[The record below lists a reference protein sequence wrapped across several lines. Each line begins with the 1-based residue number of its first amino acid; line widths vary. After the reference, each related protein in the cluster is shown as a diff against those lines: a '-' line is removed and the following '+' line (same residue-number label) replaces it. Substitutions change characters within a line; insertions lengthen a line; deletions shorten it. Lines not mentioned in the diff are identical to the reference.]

1 MKTPMILIAGPLG
14 SGKTTLLRRL
24 IDSTDLKTAVLMN
37 EFGEIAVDSR
47 VIKGKHIEVVELL
60 GGCVCCSLIGAFE
73 AAVEEIM
80 STHNPDLLIAETSGV
95 AEPDSVVF
103 GVEEGLPD
111 VRLDSV
117 VAVAD
122 VDGMVRFPDLGFATR
137 LQFETA
143 DLILVN
149 KIDLATDADTTQVES
164 RLDEINSIA
173 QKFRTVR
180 CEIDP
185 RLLLGTEEG
194 HRSRTRKVVKAH
206 DRVSE
211 VQSFSYTSAGRVD
224 LEKFEAVVDGL
235 LPDIYR
241 AKGFLRCQN
250 RGLMFNFVA
259 GRWELEPFPAERT
272 ELVFIGRNADQVQ
285 ASVQREIRACE
296 I

>member
-143 DLILVN
+143 DLILIN

-180 CEIDP
+180 CKIDP
-185 RLLLGTEEG
+185 VLLLGTDR
-194 HRSRTRKVVKAH
+194 HRSRTTKKVNAH
-206 DRVSE
+206 DQISE
-211 VQSFSYTSAGRVD
+211 VESFSYTSTDRVD
-224 LEKFEAVVDGL
+224 LEKFEAVVSTL

-250 RGLMFNFVA
+250 RGLLFNFVA
-259 GRWELEPFPAERT
+259 GRWEFEPYPAERT

-285 ASVQREIRACE
+285 ASIQREIRACE